1 MTKTKT
7 NFKAPL
13 TFDGSVFHNEDELR
27 KFVAAHSAG
36 RLRYNEWYYSDR
48 TGSTFPGSRLSTD
61 LGDATPG
68 WSKLKKADLVEVY
81 VKHILA
87 HATEYKDPASISDLD
102 EFKSKVVEEV
112 MAYSGCY
119 EGKATWLAKLGIKA
133 PPRPV
138 RVTITVEVDSDVV
151 GGVNNRGQINET
163 KVRQWA
169 KDVLPGHKVTQ
180 TTSRFI

>member
-1 MTKTKT
+1 MTKSKT
-7 NFKAPL
+7 NFKAPI
-13 TFDGSVFHNEDELR
+13 TFNESVFHNEDELR
-27 KFVAAHSAG
+27 KFVAAHSAD
-36 RLRYNEWYYSDR
+36 RLRYNHWCDYSDR
-48 TGSTFPGSRLSTD
+48 TGSTFPGRLCTD

-81 VKHILA
+81 VAHILA
-87 HATEYKDPASISDLD
+87 HADEYKDPASITDLD

-138 RVTITVEVDSDVV
+138 QVTITVSVDSDVV
-151 GGVNNRGQINET
+151 GGVDSRGHVNNN
-163 KVRQWA
+163 KVLAWA
-169 KDVLPGHKVTQ
+169 KSVLPDLKVTG
-180 TTSRFI
+180 TSSRFV